1 MAGSQKES
9 STVHPFSD
17 PILAARLEA
26 IKQLA
31 GGSSDRV
38 AVLDCNFNVIYAN
51 ESAWSED
58 APRQSGHSA
67 KCYQAFAHRND
78 PCGTCP
84 ATKMYESPDVRSV
97 ACSSGGDGTACGMH
111 QAFPLVSSSGEV
123 ESVLV
128 LFKTPPKP
136 AKQTSGERAEVKD
149 VSKPGE
155 LIGMS
160 APMREVLDMIRLV
173 ADSSATV
180 LIQGESGTGKEQIGR
195 AHV

>member
-1 MAGSQKES
+1 MAGSQKEPS
-9 STVHPFSD
+9 AVHPFTD

-31 GGSSDRV
+31 EGFSERV
-38 AVLDCNFNVIYAN
+38 AVMDRDFNVIYAN

-58 APRQSGHSA
+58 TSQLSDKLA

-97 ACSSGGDGTACGMH
+97 ACSSGGDGTACGMY

-128 LFKTPPKP
+128 RFKTSLKP
-136 AKQTSGERAEVKD
+136 AKQTSGALRGRK
-149 VSKPGE
+149 
-155 LIGMS
+155 
-160 APMREVLDMIRLV
+160 
-173 ADSSATV
+173 
-180 LIQGESGTGKEQIGR
+180 TGIKAG
-195 AHV
+195 

>member
-1 MAGSQKES
+1 MKS
-9 STVHPFSD
+9 STVYLFID

-31 GGSSDRV
+31 SGFSDRV
-38 AVLDCNFNVIYAN
+38 AVLDQDFNVIYAN

-58 APRQSGHSA
+58 TFRLPGHSA
-67 KCYQAFAHRND
+67 KCYQAVAHRSD

-123 ESVLV
+123 ESVLALV
-128 LFKTPPKP
+128 KAPPKP
-136 AKQTSGERAEVKD
+136 AKQTRGERAEVKYE
-149 VSKPGE
+149 SKPGE
-155 LIGMS
+155 LIGTS
-160 APMREVLDMIRLV
+160 AARVGWRDDFP
-173 ADSSATV
+173 
-180 LIQGESGTGKEQIGR
+180 GR
-195 AHV
+195 DC